1 MATQGPDADA
11 AAADDLSYI
20 IDDGLLTE
28 EDIKAVRAWKAN
40 PVGVPDEE
48 VAAMIAKRLAKE
60 G

>member
-1 MATQGPDADA
+1 MAPQGPDADA
-11 AAADDLSYI
+11 AAAGDLSYI
-20 IDDGLLTE
+20 IDDGPLTG
-28 EDIKAVRAWKAN
+28 EDSKAIRAWKAN